1 MATSSKYTRSYS
13 SFCGVD
19 IRATFAHK
27 YIGEL
32 QGVSYTVTREK
43 APLYTMGSP
52 DPRSFSR
59 GKRGIAGSLIFLT
72 FDREALLEGLRDLR
86 YMANRDDIRGAWD
99 PDPQPV
105 NNPYASASQ
114 IASPG
119 ASVGSAV
126 LAGVV
131 TAANTIAG
139 IGQES
144 LQKSMAKP
152 MYYDQIP
159 PFNIVLTAGNEYGHT
174 MLMDVKGVEI
184 MNAGSGTS
192 IDDITIDT
200 TCTFVAT
207 SIIPWREQG
216 YVDDDGVWRQAH
228 GERYLGSGAP
238 GSGS

>member
-1 MATSSKYTRSYS
+1 MANALYTRSYS

-19 IRATFAHK
+19 IRATFGSR

-72 FDREALLEGLRDLR
+72 FDREAMLEGLRDLR
-86 YMANRDDIRGAWD
+86 YVANADDIASRWNDDALPIRNLSAADRLTVSGSGTQIVNTSED
-99 PDPQPV
+99 PAYLQ
-105 NNPYASASQ
+105 YSFEK
-114 IASPG
+114 
-119 ASVGSAV
+119 V
-126 LAGVV
+126 L
-131 TAANTIAG
+131 
-139 IGQES
+139 S
-144 LQKSMAKP
+144 RP

-159 PFNIVLTAGNEYGHT
+159 PFNIVLSAANEYGHT
-174 MLMDVKGVEI
+174 MIMEIRGVEV

-207 SIIPWREQG
+207 QVIPWSKQG
-216 YVDDDGVWRQAH
+216 HVDADGVWHPMEGNRFP
-228 GERYLGSGAP
+228 YSKPGAR
-238 GSGS
+238 

>member
-1 MATSSKYTRSYS
+1 MASSQYTRSYS

-19 IRATFAHK
+19 IRATFSNR
-27 YIGEL
+27 YVGEL

-72 FDREALLEGLRDLR
+72 FDREAML
-86 YMANRDDIRGAWD
+86 
-99 PDPQPV
+99 
-105 NNPYASASQ
+105 
-114 IASPG
+114 
-119 ASVGSAV
+119 
-126 LAGVV
+126 
-131 TAANTIAG
+131 
-139 IGQES
+139 ES
-144 LQKSMAKP
+144 LREHRYVANADDLQSRHADDAQPIKNLSAADRLTVSGNGTNIINTAEDPAYLNYSFEKVLSRP

-159 PFNIVLTAGNEYGHT
+159 PFNIVLSAANEYGHT
-174 MLMDVKGVEI
+174 MVMEVRGCEI

-207 SIIPWREQG
+207 QVIPWSKQG
-216 YVDDDGVWRQAH
+216 HVDADGVWHPMEGDRFPYA
-228 GERYLGSGAP
+228 R
-238 GSGS
+238 